1 MKWKRPQWPKKST
14 VIKMEPKKDIFDLFK
29 ENEHKLAEQ
38 PAPRVWRRLERKLD
52 NSKKRS
58 SPALTR
64 PLPGQMGVAAAIL
77 LLFTVVTIMV
87 LVLPNKKQAPIAQT
101 GNMVF
106 EELSAS
112 EDDQALLKVVEFTR
126 KHESRLANPQL
137 EGEEQKI
144 ILPARST
151 KVFLLN
157 NNE

>member
-1 MKWKRPQWPKKST
+1 MKWKRPQWPKKTT

-38 PAPRVWRRLERKLD
+38 PAPLVWRRLERKLD
-52 NSKKRS
+52 SSKKRS
-58 SPALTR
+58 APTLNR
-64 PLPGQMGVAAAIL
+64 QLHGQMGIAAGIL

-87 LVLPNKKQAPIAQT
+87 LLLPDKRQAPIAQSSD
-101 GNMVF
+101 MVF

-137 EGEEQKI
+137 EGDEQKI
-144 ILPARST
+144 ILPAHSA
-151 KVFLLN
+151 KVILLN
-157 NNE
+157 NE